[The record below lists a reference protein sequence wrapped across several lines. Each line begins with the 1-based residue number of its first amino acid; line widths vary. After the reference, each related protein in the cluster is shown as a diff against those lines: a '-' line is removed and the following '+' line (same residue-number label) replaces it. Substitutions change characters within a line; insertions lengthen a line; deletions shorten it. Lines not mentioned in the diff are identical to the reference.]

1 MKKILI
7 ALVAVGLLTACNEKP
22 VRDSQQPADQP
33 TGVETTTA
41 TPAGEAHAGEAV
53 VADPNGFPTGDIK
66 ADAIAIANATVAQ
79 SSAMTDNKVDKAEQK
94 RLQEMFEK
102 AAKYYDEKGQA
113 TEFSK
118 LVSEEMTKQL
128 TALKAELDKQEK
140 QP

>member
-7 ALVAVGLLTACNEKP
+7 ALAAVALLTACNEKP
-22 VRDSQQPADQP
+22 ARDSQQPADQP

-41 TPAGEAHAGEAV
+41 TPAGKADAGEAV
-53 VADPNGFPTGDIK
+53 VADPSGFPTGDIK

-79 SSAMTDNKVDKAEQK
+79 SSAMTDNKANKAEQE
-94 RLQEMFEK
+94 RLQQMFEK
-102 AAKYYDEKGQA
+102 ASKYYGDKGQA

-128 TALKAELDKQEK
+128 TALKAELDKEDK
-140 QP
+140 KP